1 MTETLDFLWWFPFH
15 LMNGYVIVSLV
26 GMTQFD
32 HASTLQLLGATL
44 SLGASSTSGFLVT
57 HVTKNYSFIRD
68 TGNKWLVC
76 LVGTR
81 LRWELGRCNCEGV
94 LALWRFISFR
104 SLYVYATESYSLM
117 RGTDWEIGLSQ
128 CLFFVWSLAF
138 RTLPWSSLHTS
149 NYLSALTGRSNS
161 VESENYSYSELCIFV
176 SFPPPKG
183 GRGCLM
189 SPPSLESQGCH

>member
-1 MTETLDFLWWFPFH
+1 
-15 LMNGYVIVSLV
+15 MNGYVIVSLV

-81 LRWELGRCNCEGV
+81 LR
-94 LALWRFISFR
+94 
-104 SLYVYATESYSLM
+104 
-117 RGTDWEIGLSQ
+117 
-128 CLFFVWSLAF
+128 
-138 RTLPWSSLHTS
+138 
-149 NYLSALTGRSNS
+149 
-161 VESENYSYSELCIFV
+161 
-176 SFPPPKG
+176 
-183 GRGCLM
+183 
-189 SPPSLESQGCH
+189 